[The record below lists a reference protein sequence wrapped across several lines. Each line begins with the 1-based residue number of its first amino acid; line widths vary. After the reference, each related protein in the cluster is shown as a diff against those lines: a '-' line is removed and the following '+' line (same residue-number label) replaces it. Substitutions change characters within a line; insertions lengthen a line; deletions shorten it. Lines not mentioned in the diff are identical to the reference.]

1 MSIFNADDGADY
13 RAECARSGEP
23 LIQTMSPDTDA
34 HEYALDQPLARTILG
49 ERRHLSAYEVR
60 PSCPVLSRLRQW
72 LLILSARTT
81 R

>member
-1 MSIFNADDGADY
+1 MSIFNADDGTDYLAD
-13 RAECARSGEP
+13 CALSGEP

-60 PSCPVLSRLRQW
+60 PSCPVPSCLVCDN
-72 LLILSARTT
+72 TY
-81 R
+81 